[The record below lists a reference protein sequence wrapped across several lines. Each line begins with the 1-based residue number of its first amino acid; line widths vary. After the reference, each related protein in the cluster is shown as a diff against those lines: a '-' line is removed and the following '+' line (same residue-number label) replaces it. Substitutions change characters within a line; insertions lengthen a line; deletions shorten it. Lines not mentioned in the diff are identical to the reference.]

1 MAGIEYQK
9 QVIGVLHKALTQVY
23 YLGTVPMSNN
33 QLEDESLATSLRESL
48 EDLAGHNDYPI
59 IGKSKMAQEVPP
71 VKAIN
76 GIGDLSLKNLQSK
89 MT

>member
-1 MAGIEYQK
+1 
-9 QVIGVLHKALTQVY
+9 
-23 YLGTVPMSNN
+23 MSNN

-48 EDLAGHNDYPI
+48 EDIADPNDYPI
-59 IGKSKMAQEVPP
+59 IGKSKMAKEVSP